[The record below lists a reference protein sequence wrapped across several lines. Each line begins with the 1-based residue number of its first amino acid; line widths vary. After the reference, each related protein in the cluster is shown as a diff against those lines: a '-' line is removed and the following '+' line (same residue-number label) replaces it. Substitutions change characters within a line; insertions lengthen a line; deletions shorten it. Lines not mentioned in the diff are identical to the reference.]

1 MKTTEQIDTDNTA
14 APQPLADHWEEHLQD
29 WQQSNQSQ
37 SAYCREHG
45 LNYHRFTYWR
55 RKLMPKDNES
65 IKASAGTGSGFVP
78 VTGPSAGAV
87 SGLTA
92 TLPNGVQL
100 QGITADNLDVV
111 KPLLGLS
118 S

>member
-1 MKTTEQIDTDNTA
+1 MKTTEQIDAGTTP
-14 APQPLADHWEEHLQD
+14 APQSLADHWEEHLQD
-29 WQQSNQSQ
+29 WQNSTQSQ

-55 RKLMPKDNES
+55 RKLMPKDNPV
-65 IKASAGTGSGFVP
+65 KVGAGSGFVP
-78 VTGPSAGAV
+78 VTGPSADAV

-92 TLPNGVQL
+92 MLPNGVQL

-111 KPLLGLS
+111 KPLLGLPS
-118 S
+118 

>member
-1 MKTTEQIDTDNTA
+1 MKTTEQIDTDTMPA
-14 APQPLADHWEEHLQD
+14 TQSLADHWSRHLRD
-29 WQQSNQSQ
+29 WQNSTLSQ

-55 RKLMPKDNES
+55 RKLMPKDPPV
-65 IKASAGTGSGFVP
+65 KVGAGSGFVP

>member
-1 MKTTEQIDTDNTA
+1 MKTTEQIDTDTTPA
-14 APQPLADHWEEHLQD
+14 TQPLADHWEQYLQD

-55 RKLMPKDNES
+55 RKLIPKDTPV
-65 IKASAGTGSGFVP
+65 KVGAGSGFVP
-78 VTGPSAGAV
+78 VTGPSEGAV

-100 QGITADNLDVV
+100 QGITVNNLDVV
-111 KPLLGLS
+111 KPLLGLPA
-118 S
+118 